1 MSLRFH
7 SPALAFKREMA
18 DITNSWRG
26 LRDSVLWGKCA
37 GNSDLCRFDPTHE
50 LSGARQ
56 VFGMQIKIGYN
67 RSVVCLLMV
76 FVCFSAVF
84 GAASAVA
91 QPAVQQS
98 DRELVVGTR
107 EAPPFSMKGQ
117 DGAWEGI
124 SIDLWRHIAERLHLH
139 YRIEDRGS
147 VQDLVDAVAS
157 GQVDVAVAAL
167 TVTADRRKVM
177 DFTQPF
183 FETGLGVAVPRSG
196 VIAWLPVL
204 RTFLSLRFF
213 QAVLALLSIALL
225 VGTLIWIFERRE
237 NEHYS
242 GGALRGF
249 VAGAWWSAI
258 AMTQGGA
265 AQHGPRS
272 TPGRVLAVV
281 WMVVSVVAIWVFI
294 AGITAALTAQRL
306 QGLIRNTNDLRAVR
320 IGAVTGSST
329 VDFLTEQRIAFRSYP
344 TAAAGLQ
351 AVQSG
356 RIEAFVYD
364 RPLLA
369 WMLQQDFPRLELTP
383 ITLDNQNYAIA
394 LRLNSQLRSELDIE
408 VLDTLGSEWWEQT
421 QFRYLGRSAAN

>member
-1 MSLRFH
+1 MSLRFYGL
-7 SPALAFKREMA
+7 ALAFKGEMA

-37 GNSDLCRFDPTHE
+37 GSSDRCRFDPAHG
-50 LSGARQ
+50 LSEAQQ
-56 VFGMQIKIGYN
+56 VFGMQIKIDYI

-76 FVCFSAVF
+76 FVCFNEVF
-84 GAASAVA
+84 DAASAVA

-107 EAPPFSMKGQ
+107 QAPPFSMKGQ

-196 VIAWLPVL
+196 IIAWLPVL

-225 VGTLIWIFERRE
+225 VGMLIWIFERRE

-344 TAAAGLQ
+344 TAAAALQ
-351 AVQSG
+351 AVQFG

-383 ITLDNQNYAIA
+383 ITLDNQSYAIA

-408 VLDTLGSEWWEQT
+408 VLDTLRSEWWEQT